1 MQNYKRLYDE
11 IKKLNKEIAKKDSII
26 ELQSNTNQL
35 LVLHLQNVMKLE
47 EQIKNNNMKINA
59 LLLEKIILQ

>member
-1 MQNYKRLYDE
+1 MQKYKRLYDE

-35 LVLHLQNVMKLE
+35 LILHLQNVMKLE
-47 EQIKNNNMKINA
+47 EQIKNNNMKINT